1 MPRNFSLKKSPLAPI
16 HEPKLMPV
24 KGLGLYT
31 FSAGL
36 YSKKRDDI
44 AIFVFPKNSS
54 VAEVFTNSSIRSF
67 TLDWN
72 EKILKNKKIHA
83 LFVNSGNANTFTG
96 NHGKQSIRS
105 IVNQIKKTYLIN
117 DNNIFVASTGVI
129 GEKFPVGQVLKTI
142 TKPKM
147 TKEWMDSAR
156 AIMTTDTFPK
166 GMSVTSMIEGKKVTI
181 TGISK
186 GSGMIEPN
194 MATMLG
200 FIFIDADLGSEI
212 LNKLLK
218 ENISYSFNS
227 ISVDGDESTN
237 DTVILASTRAI
248 KFKKPIKN
256 VSDKRIIDFKKK
268 LKKVFMKLS
277 ELIVRDGEGATKLIE
292 INVLNARNEKD
303 ANTFAKSIAN
313 SPLVK
318 TAIHG
323 SDPNW
328 GRIIMA
334 LGKTYI
340 NINTKKLKIYF
351 GKYLVTKNGTANS
364 RVNDNI
370 ISKYLGKEN
379 IKITVDLGLGIKS
392 SRILTCDLSKQYI
405 DINAS
410 YKT

>member
-1 MPRNFSLKKSPLAPI
+1 MPRNLILKKSPLAPI
-16 HEPKLMPV
+16 SEPKLMPV
-24 KGLGLYT
+24 QGLNLYT

-36 YSKKRDDI
+36 YNKKRDDI

-54 VAEVFTNSSIRSF
+54 VAEVFTKSSIRSF

-83 LFVNSGNANTFTG
+83 LFINSGNANTFTG
-96 NHGKQSIRS
+96 NHGKQSIRL
-105 IVNQIKKTYLIN
+105 IVNQIKKIYLIK

-129 GEKFPVGQVLKTI
+129 GKKFPIHQVLRTIAKPQKT
-142 TKPKM
+142 KK
-147 TKEWMDSAR
+147 WMNSAK

-166 GMSVTSMIEGKKVTI
+166 GVSATSMIEGKKVTI

-186 GSGMIEPN
+186 GSGMVEPN

-200 FIFIDADLGSEI
+200 FIFIDADFGSEI

-237 DTVILASTRAI
+237 DTVILASTRVI

-256 VSDKRIIDFKKK
+256 VNDKRIIDFKKK
-268 LKKVFMKLS
+268 LKKVFIKLS
-277 ELIVRDGEGATKLIE
+277 ELIVRDGEGATKLVE
-292 INVLNARNEKD
+292 INVLNARSEKD
-303 ANTFAKSIAN
+303 AKILAKSIAN

-340 NINTKKLKIYF
+340 NINTKRLKVYF
-351 GKYLVTKNGTANS
+351 GKYLVTKKGTTNS

-370 ISKYLGKEN
+370 ISTYLGKDN
-379 IKITVDLGLGIKS
+379 IKITVDLGLGSKS
-392 SRILTCDLSKQYI
+392 SRVLTCDLSKQYI